1 MRSAEAMSATV
12 EAKPIGKPHQLAL
25 SPEELARSLGIS
37 RAHVF
42 RLNSTGKLP
51 KPVRFG
57 RSVRWP
63 VREIE
68 AWLAAG
74 CPCREEWEDARRAA
88 KP

>member
-1 MRSAEAMSATV
+1 MNAIDEIKLREEA
-12 EAKPIGKPHQLAL
+12 PQLAL

-37 RAHVF
+37 RAHLF
-42 RLNSTGKLP
+42 RLHSAGKLP

-68 AWLAAG
+68 RWLSAG
-74 CPCREEWEDARRAA
+74 GPCREKWEELLKDGRL
-88 KP
+88 